1 MITKAH
7 TRNEHKKEGN
17 SLKKIVMILLVC
29 LLLWGCTGQPAEIT
43 LRLETTAPAETTA
56 SVTEPKPTDPEM
68 PEISGLEPGYYL
80 VSSVGKD
87 GDVSFYGSM
96 SPENGWLLLN
106 EDGTGTFFFE
116 GVEGELTWQEDALS
130 WQGQTLMGLT
140 ARYYDSELGREDS
153 MVMLYFTDPVVSV
166 ILRPASMPD
175 A

>member
-1 MITKAH
+1 M
-7 TRNEHKKEGN
+7 KK
-17 SLKKIVMILLVC
+17 LLAILLFC
-29 LLLWGCTGQPAEIT
+29 LLLWGCTAQPAETT
-43 LRLETTAPAETTA
+43 LPPETTIPPETTAPVTA
-56 SVTEPKPTDPEM
+56 PTDPEI

-87 GDVSFYGSM
+87 GDVSFYGHM
-96 SPENGWLLLN
+96 NPENGWLLLN

-116 GVEGELTWQEDALS
+116 GVEGELTWQEDTLN

-166 ILRPASMPD
+166 ALRPAPMPEESQ
-175 A
+175 

>member
-1 MITKAH
+1 
-7 TRNEHKKEGN
+7 
-17 SLKKIVMILLVC
+17 MILLVC
-29 LLLWGCTGQPAEIT
+29 LLLVGCTAQPAETT
-43 LRLETTAPAETTA
+43 LPPETTIPPETTAP
-56 SVTEPKPTDPEM
+56 VTEPTDPEM

-87 GDVSFYGSM
+87 GDVSFYGNM
-96 SPENGWLLLN
+96 NPENGWLLLN

-116 GVEGELTWQEDALS
+116 CVEGELTWQEDALN

-166 ILRPASMPD
+166 ALRPAPMPEESQ
-175 A
+175 

>member
-1 MITKAH
+1 M
-7 TRNEHKKEGN
+7 KK
-17 SLKKIVMILLVC
+17 LVMILLVC
-29 LLLWGCTGQPAEIT
+29 LLLWGCTAQPAETT
-43 LRLETTAPAETTA
+43 LPPETTISPETTIPPETTAP
-56 SVTEPKPTDPEM
+56 VTEPTDPEM

-87 GDVSFYGSM
+87 GDVSFYGNM
-96 SPENGWLLLN
+96 NPENGWLLLN

-116 GVEGELTWQEDALS
+116 GVEGELTWQEDALN

-166 ILRPASMPD
+166 ALRPAPMPEESQ
-175 A
+175 

>member
-1 MITKAH
+1 M
-7 TRNEHKKEGN
+7 KK
-17 SLKKIVMILLVC
+17 LVMILLVC
-29 LLLWGCTGQPAEIT
+29 LLLWGCTAQPAETT
-43 LRLETTAPAETTA
+43 LPPETTISPETTIPPETTAP
-56 SVTEPKPTDPEM
+56 VTEPTDPEM

-87 GDVSFYGSM
+87 GDVSFYGNM
-96 SPENGWLLLN
+96 NPKNGWLLLN

-116 GVEGELTWQEDALS
+116 GVEGELTWQEDALN

-166 ILRPASMPD
+166 ALRPAPMPEESQ
-175 A
+175 